1 MHHLFIIAWNPPGPV
16 GGNPA
21 DLNRDNKIDP
31 FDLIEVMQHWGE

>member
-1 MHHLFIIAWNPPGPV
+1 LEPAGTRRRQ
-16 GGNPA
+16 PA